1 MTDRR
6 TDGTGVALTKHIESK
21 FSETQTNT
29 ESDITVVTKI
39 AEKVPAKIKALEVIV
54 PSLTQRLVESSLE
67 NEEKTVAGLKVK
79 TQESES
85 LFINRVDMRADGHQV
100 SVADN
105 KDAQLGNGDKRRN

>member
-39 AEKVPAKIKALEVIV
+39 AEKVPAKIKALEGRRMLE
-54 PSLTQRLVESSLE
+54 SKRAKRVESA
-67 NEEKTVAGLKVK
+67 NK
-79 TQESES
+79 
-85 LFINRVDMRADGHQV
+85 RAR
-100 SVADN
+100 SS
-105 KDAQLGNGDKRRN
+105 